1 VTRILGLLSQEMNFH
16 IQASANKPSEKNKV
30 VAEGKHAK
38 LSRAS
43 DLLTNFNQND
53 ILKTLRLLDSV
64 LLMFVQK
71 HDEEAW
77 LERKLKLLFS
87 PMNGGP
93 ALFASLMQAYLHLAV
108 NIFELGITDSEPAN

>member
-1 VTRILGLLSQEMNFH
+1 MNFY
-16 IQASANKPSEKNKV
+16 IQATTNKHSDKDKAA
-30 VAEGKHAK
+30 AELKHTK
-38 LSRAS
+38 LSKAS
-43 DLLTNFNQND
+43 DLLINTNQND

-64 LLMFVQK
+64 LFMFVQK

-87 PMNGGP
+87 PVSGGP

-108 NIFELGITDSEPAN
+108 NIFELGNTEPDAKHCP